1 MCLPKLP
8 GSCATPVPPGT
19 FSYVPICDTLV
30 DLAADNTL
38 SAARRLAAGI
48 RQMLH
53 TDTMLN
59 LGWYAGAFSAIAS
72 RLNLPEPAAVVWGW
86 CHEHNYS
93 TAYNAGLA
101 RETEEFLQ
109 TVDVPA
115 AAGQRGA
122 LATDREI
129 AQYMDEVLKGY
140 VEVDGPISATMVES

>member
-1 MCLPKLP
+1 
-8 GSCATPVPPGT
+8 
-19 FSYVPICDTLV
+19 
-30 DLAADNTL
+30 
-38 SAARRLAAGI
+38 
-48 RQMLH
+48 MLH

-93 TAYNAGLA
+93 TAYNPALA